1 MSKTDNIYIKK
12 ARKKRL
18 IKRII
23 VSLIFL
29 GIISCIVVFKTD
41 IFIINSVEYK
51 GDIVVTGDYVKN
63 KSKSLYGENIF
74 SFDKDEIISKL
85 KKNPYVKD
93 VVINR
98 KLPKKLIL
106 NITEAKGLFFIN
118 EENNKAII
126 SSDLILLEKNNE
138 KDTDN
143 LIEIKGLDTSSI
155 KIGDKI
161 SADTRLDSIL
171 NELYD
176 EQGIIKKNK
185 EEFRIVS
192 VDLSDLSNIKVYL
205 NNIEVR
211 IGTDENLRK
220 KMSNAITVYKVGL
233 SQEYIDVSFNGTPD
247 FK

>member
-118 EENNKAII
+118 E
-126 SSDLILLEKNNE
+126 
-138 KDTDN
+138 
-143 LIEIKGLDTSSI
+143 
-155 KIGDKI
+155 
-161 SADTRLDSIL
+161 
-171 NELYD
+171 
-176 EQGIIKKNK
+176 
-185 EEFRIVS
+185 
-192 VDLSDLSNIKVYL
+192 
-205 NNIEVR
+205 
-211 IGTDENLRK
+211 
-220 KMSNAITVYKVGL
+220 
-233 SQEYIDVSFNGTPD
+233 
-247 FK
+247 